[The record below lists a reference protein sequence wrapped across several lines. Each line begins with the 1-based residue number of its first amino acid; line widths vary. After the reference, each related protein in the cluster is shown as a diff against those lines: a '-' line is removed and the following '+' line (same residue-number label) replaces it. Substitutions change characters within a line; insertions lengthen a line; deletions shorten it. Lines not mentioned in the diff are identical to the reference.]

1 MEYIKFS
8 DIGEKQWDTYLE
20 NIQGSTFNYLS
31 NKMKFDLEYSIYVQQ
46 NESFLLISDKKAIG
60 VAIVYIE
67 ELNHIK
73 SVSWSGG
80 YLPAPVVDQ
89 KLSYSLQEKYMA
101 MLLKRIEEIGRQ
113 HKCKKILMRMDPLT
127 NPDEQYKLYNYNY
140 MLKEIYEDRS
150 SLSQILDLRKEENVL
165 FSDIRKGH
173 KSDIKK
179 ADYSITFFDK
189 ENITEDVIK
198 EYRRIYECDAGM
210 VTRNSQ
216 MSHHYLKF
224 VQDGNGLVGIAKK
237 GHENVAVII
246 VTLYK
251 DTAYYSSYAELTD
264 KLEHIS
270 VGHVLQWETI
280 LELKKRGIAFYEIGE
295 QVFGKTHYSD
305 PDKKLINISRFK
317 RGFGGY
323 TVPFYRGIKE
333 LG

>member
-1 MEYIKFS
+1 M
-8 DIGEKQWDTYLE
+8 
-20 NIQGSTFNYLS
+20 
-31 NKMKFDLEYSIYVQQ
+31 
-46 NESFLLISDKKAIG
+46 
-60 VAIVYIE
+60 
-67 ELNHIK
+67 
-73 SVSWSGG
+73 
-80 YLPAPVVDQ
+80 
-89 KLSYSLQEKYMA
+89 
-101 MLLKRIEEIGRQ
+101 
-113 HKCKKILMRMDPLT
+113 
-127 NPDEQYKLYNYNY
+127 
-140 MLKEIYEDRS
+140 
-150 SLSQILDLRKEENVL
+150 L